1 MPHIEP
7 GTYRA
12 TATNEF
18 NFQQAKTGSQYLRLY
33 FRLID
38 NPEVTIGWSG
48 FFTEKTQARTLEALR
63 ACGWRGDDLS
73 QLSFPAG
80 NEVLLVIEDE
90 EYEGKLHS
98 RVAFVNSIRGPSV
111 KNAMA
116 PQDLKMFAARM
127 KGAIVAFD
135 QAQKAAGVQ
144 APPAPI
150 GYPSG
155 GGAGAGEDIPFGPF
169 SNV

>member
-1 MPHIEP
+1 MPNITP
-7 GTYRA
+7 ATYRA
-12 TATNEF
+12 TALNDINFAFTTNG
-18 NFQQAKTGSQYLRLY
+18 NQYVRVP

-38 NPEVTIGWSG
+38 NPEITLGWSG
-48 FFTEKTQARTLEALR
+48 FFTEKAQARTLEALR

-80 NEVLLVIEDE
+80 NEVLVVVEDE
-90 EYEGKLHS
+90 EYNGKIHS
-98 RVAFVNSIRGPSV
+98 RIAFVNAIRGPSV

-150 GYPSG
+150 GYSSG
-155 GGAGAGEDIPFGPF
+155 GGAGAGEDIPFAPL
-169 SNV
+169 NVP

>member
-73 QLSFPAG
+73 QISFPGG
-80 NEVLLVIEDE
+80 NEVLLVVEDE
-90 EYEGKLHS
+90 EYNGKTHS
-98 RVAFVNSIRGPSV
+98 RVAFVNAIRGPSV

-116 PQDLKMFAARM
+116 PQDVKAFAARM
-127 KGAIVAFD
+127 RGAIVAFD

-144 APPAPI
+144 APPMPPP
-150 GYPSG
+150 GLGSG
-155 GGAGAGEDIPFGPF
+155 GPDDIPF
-169 SNV
+169 